1 MKQSLVVATLA
12 GLLAAFQPGP
22 AAHAEGEQPPP
33 TNAPQ
38 PVAPPAPPA
47 AGDAA
52 AEPETEP
59 ALYAV
64 PTSKD
69 RVGRVLA
76 PVMINGQGPF
86 RFIVDTGA
94 NRSAVSPRLVAR
106 LGLDAGSA
114 QPIDVHGVTGMA
126 ELPAVEFESLK
137 AGEIDL
143 GRVRVPVLSES
154 VFAGAD
160 GILGVDGL
168 QNTRIEVDFTAD
180 RVNVTRSTGTR
191 ARSGFLKVPARL
203 EHGGLLLVSGK
214 VGRQKAEIIIDT
226 GAGHSLGNVPL
237 RDALLQGGAKQREVS
252 ESTVIGATPDLRP
265 GTTFVA
271 PPVVI
276 GTTRLSNL
284 RVTFGD
290 LHVFEVWNLTDQ
302 PALLIGMDMLGRLER
317 FVVDYGREEFQLKLR
332 TPKKFMYDNC
342 TVGCGTRV
350 PSD

>member
-1 MKQSLVVATLA
+1 MKPISLPTMLVS
-12 GLLAAFQPGP
+12 LLAAVLPGAALAGEDAQSATQP
-22 AAHAEGEQPPP
+22 EQ
-33 TNAPQ
+33 
-38 PVAPPAPPA
+38 
-47 AGDAA
+47 
-52 AEPETEP
+52 EP

-64 PTSKD
+64 PTTKD

-94 NRSAVSPRLVAR
+94 NRSAVSPRVVAR
-106 LGLDAGSA
+106 LGLEASA
-114 QPIDVHGVTGMA
+114 QPVDVHGVTGVA
-126 ELPAVEFESLK
+126 ELPAVEFDSLK

-143 GRVRVPVLSES
+143 GRVSVPVLSDA

-168 QNTRIEVDFTAD
+168 QQTRIEVDFAAD

-214 VGRQKAEIIIDT
+214 VGRQKAEVIIDT
-226 GAGHSLGNVPL
+226 GAGHSLGNLPL
-237 RDALLQGGAKQREVS
+237 RDALLKGGARQREIT
-252 ESTVIGATPDLRP
+252 EATVIGATPDVRP
-265 GTTFVA
+265 GTTFLA

-276 GTTRLSNL
+276 GTMKLSNL

-290 LHVFEVWNLTDQ
+290 LHVFEVWNLTEQ
-302 PALLIGMDMLGRLER
+302 PALLIGMDMLGRLDR
-317 FVVDYGREEFQLKLR
+317 FVVDYGREEFQIKLR
-332 TPKKFMYDNC
+332 TTAKFTYDNC
-342 TVGCGTRV
+342 TIGCGTRV

>member
-1 MKQSLVVATLA
+1 MKPISLPTVLVSLLVAVLP
-12 GLLAAFQPGP
+12 GAALGGEEAQP
-22 AAHAEGEQPPP
+22 AA
-33 TNAPQ
+33 APQ
-38 PVAPPAPPA
+38 PAGSAAPPASAP
-47 AGDAA
+47 DAA
-52 AEPETEP
+52 TQPEQEP

-64 PTSKD
+64 PTTKD

-94 NRSAVSPRLVAR
+94 NRSAVSPRVVAK
-106 LGLDAGSA
+106 LGLEASA
-114 QPIDVHGVTGMA
+114 QPIDVHGVTGVA

-143 GRVRVPVLSES
+143 GRVRVPVLSDA

-168 QNTRIEVDFTAD
+168 QHTRIEVDFAAD

-214 VGRQKAEIIIDT
+214 VGRQKAEVIIDT
-226 GAGHSLGNVPL
+226 GAGHSLGNLPL
-237 RDALLQGGAKQREVS
+237 RDALLKGGARQRELT
-252 ESTVIGATPDLRP
+252 EATVIGATPDVRP
-265 GTTFVA
+265 GTTFLA

-276 GTTRLSNL
+276 GTMKLSNL

-290 LHVFEVWNLTDQ
+290 LHVFEVWNLTEQ
-302 PALLIGMDMLGRLER
+302 PALLIGMDMLGRLDR
-317 FVVDYGREEFQLKLR
+317 FVVDYGREEFQIKLR
-332 TPKKFMYDNC
+332 TTSKFTYDNC
-342 TVGCGTRV
+342 TIGCGTRV

>member
-1 MKQSLVVATLA
+1 MKYSHSATSLVAWIAAVASL
-12 GLLAAFQPGP
+12 GAAR
-22 AAHAEGEQPPP
+22 AEAPPP
-33 TNAPQ
+33 PATAPAQQ
-38 PVAPPAPPA
+38 PAEQVVTAPE
-47 AGDAA
+47 
-52 AEPETEP
+52 AEPEP

-64 PTSKD
+64 PTTRD

-94 NRSAVSPRLVAR
+94 NRSAVSPRVVAK
-106 LGLDAGSA
+106 LGLDASSA
-114 QPIDVHGVTGMA
+114 QPIDVHGVTGVA

-137 AGEIDL
+137 AGEIEL
-143 GRVRVPVLSES
+143 GRVRVPVLSDA

-168 QNTRIEVDFTAD
+168 QQTRIEVDFTAD

-214 VGRQKAEIIIDT
+214 VGRQKAEVIIDT
-226 GAGHSLGNVPL
+226 GAGHSLGNLPL
-237 RDALLQGGAKQREVS
+237 RDALLKGGAKEREIT
-252 ESTVIGATPDLRP
+252 EATVIGATPDVRS
-265 GTTFVA
+265 GTTFLA

-276 GTTRLSNL
+276 GTARLSNL

-302 PALLIGMDMLGRLER
+302 PALLIGMDMLGRLDR
-317 FVVDYGREEFQLKLR
+317 FVVDYGRQEFQLKLR
-332 TPKKFMYDNC
+332 QSKKFGFDNC
-342 TVGCGTRV
+342 SVGCGTRV
-350 PSD
+350 PQD

>member
-1 MKQSLVVATLA
+1 MKSISLPTALFA
-12 GLLAAFQPGP
+12 LLAAILPGSALRAEDAQP
-22 AAHAEGEQPPP
+22 E
-33 TNAPQ
+33 
-38 PVAPPAPPA
+38 PAP
-47 AGDAA
+47 
-52 AEPETEP
+52 EP

-64 PTSKD
+64 PTTKD

-94 NRSAVSPRLVAR
+94 NRSAVSPRVVAK
-106 LGLDAGSA
+106 LGLDASSA
-114 QPIDVHGVTGMA
+114 QPIDVHGVTGVA

-143 GRVRVPVLSES
+143 GRVRVPVLSDA

-168 QNTRIEVDFTAD
+168 QQTRIEVDFAAD
-180 RVNVTRSTGTR
+180 RVNITRSTGTR

-214 VGRQKAEIIIDT
+214 VGRQKAEVIIDT
-226 GAGHSLGNVPL
+226 GAGHSLGNLPL
-237 RDALLQGGAKQREVS
+237 RDALLKAGAQQRELTAA
-252 ESTVIGATPDLRP
+252 TVIGATPEVRP
-265 GTTFVA
+265 GTTFLA

-276 GTTRLSNL
+276 GTTKLSNL

-302 PALLIGMDMLGRLER
+302 PALLIGMDLLGRLDR
-317 FVVDYGREEFQLKLR
+317 FVVDYGRQEFQLKLR
-332 TPKKFMYDNC
+332 QSKKFGYDNC
-342 TVGCGTRV
+342 SVGCGTRV
-350 PSD
+350 PQD